1 MICFILACALLVG
14 GGPTQC
20 DLSQPP
26 ESIPLPREAAR
37 TWAECRD
44 AAREL
49 RAVTPANF
57 RIVRFEFFTPQSHTQ
72 EAKGNAQ

>member
-1 MICFILACALLVG
+1 MICALIVCAVVFG
-14 GGPTQC
+14 TAQQC
-20 DLSQPP
+20 DLSQPV

-49 RAVTPANF
+49 RAVTPANW
-57 RIVRFEFFTPQSHTQ
+57 RIVRFEYYTPQHQTQ
-72 EAKGNAQ
+72 EAKEKSQ

>member
-1 MICFILACALLVG
+1 MICHLIACAIVFG
-14 GGPTQC
+14 TAQQC
-20 DLSQPP
+20 DLSQPV

-44 AAREL
+44 AARDL

-57 RIVRFEFFTPQSHTQ
+57 RIVRFEFFTPQTQ
-72 EAKGNAQ
+72 IEEARKK